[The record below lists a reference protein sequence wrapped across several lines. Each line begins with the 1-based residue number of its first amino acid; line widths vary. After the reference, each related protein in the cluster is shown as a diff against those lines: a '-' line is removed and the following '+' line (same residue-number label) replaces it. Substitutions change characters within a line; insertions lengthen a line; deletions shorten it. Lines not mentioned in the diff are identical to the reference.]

1 MSLRQEVL
9 RAFAELQLRAIDPAP
24 APLLDDPA
32 AVATDVVTYLNG
44 APHLVA
50 EGFGLALD
58 RIDWTA
64 RTAFG
69 LPFAQLDL
77 PDRRSTLDRI
87 ARDQLGQTLLTML
100 ARASWLVIYSREPA
114 RRRVGFSRSVDLPPP
129 EDVPSPDAAS
139 LHRTYDVCVVGS
151 GAGGSVVAARLA
163 AAGRNVLLIDE
174 GSWVNPKSYSSRD
187 DRALNQLYRDS
198 GIQPALPALDYI
210 PRRHG
215 FGFMTVLQARVFGG
229 GPVVNNAIH
238 LPIKRERWSQW
249 RSDYSFPVDWADL
262 EAALSRVGS
271 DLGVSTSEMK
281 RAQGERSTAF
291 ETGAGRLGLPVEDLP
306 LSVLDCLGCGGCN
319 VGCQFG
325 RKTGGP
331 HGHRPAGRPSSYLER
346 ALAAGCAVRPGL
358 RAVNLVADFLS
369 RRVVALKCQDLT
381 DGKREVQV
389 KARQFVL
396 AAGSIASSRILR
408 DSLFQVLSPVG
419 HHMAA
424 NVVSP
429 VFAELPQD
437 IEPAH
442 DNPGVQMCVFVDQG
456 GHLLESWFHYPGSL
470 AAALPQWL
478 EEHAGVMKAYKRLA
492 VCAVVVPTAN
502 NGELGPTNNLV
513 LSLSDEEVAQMK
525 EGMVQI
531 AEAFFAAG
539 ASRVLPGTARPLQIN
554 AATKDADE
562 AVFRRSV
569 VGQADLTL
577 STAHVQGGNA
587 IGQDALRSVVSPG
600 FNLHDFDN
608 VFVADTSLF
617 PAGCERNPQMTTMA
631 LAHLAADRVLSA

>member
-1 MSLRQEVL
+1 MSLRQDVL

-32 AVATDVVTYLNG
+32 AVTADIVTYLNG
-44 APHLVA
+44 VPHLVA

-58 RIDWTA
+58 QIDLKA
-64 RTAFG
+64 RTVFR
-69 LPFAQLDL
+69 LPFSQLDETK
-77 PDRRSTLDRI
+77 RRSVLDSI
-87 ARDQLGQTLLTML
+87 AQDQLGQTLLTML

-114 RRRVGFSRSVDLPPP
+114 RRRVGFSRSLDLPAST
-129 EDVPSPDAAS
+129 DVPSPAVAG
-139 LHRTYDVCVVGS
+139 LQHTYDVCVVGS

-163 AAGRNVLLIDE
+163 AAGRDVLLVDE
-174 GSWVNPKSYSSRD
+174 GAWVNPKSYSARD

-198 GIQPALPALDYI
+198 GIQPSLPALDYI

-215 FGFMTVLQARVFGG
+215 FGFLTVLQARVFGG

-238 LPIKRERWSQW
+238 LPITRERWSQW
-249 RSDYSFPVDWADL
+249 QRNYAFPVEWPDL
-262 EAALSRVGS
+262 DAALSRVGS

-291 ETGAGRLGLPVEDLP
+291 ETGAGRLGLQVQDLP
-306 LSVLDCLGCGGCN
+306 LSVLDCLACGGCN
-319 VGCQFG
+319 VACQFG

-331 HGHRPAGRPSSYLER
+331 HGPRPASKPSSYLER
-346 ALAAGCAVRPGL
+346 AIAAGCGIRPGL
-358 RAVNLVADFLS
+358 SAVNLIADFLS
-369 RRVVALKCQDLT
+369 RRAVALKCLDLT
-381 DGKREVQV
+381 NGKREVQV

-396 AAGSIASSRILR
+396 AAGPIASSRILR
-408 DSLFQVLSPVG
+408 ASLFQVLSPVG
-419 HHMAA
+419 HGMAA

-429 VFAELPQD
+429 VFAELPED
-437 IEPAH
+437 IEPARN
-442 DNPGVQMCVFVDQG
+442 NPGIQMCVFVDQG
-456 GHLLESWFHYPGSL
+456 GRLLESWFHYPGSL

-478 EEHAGVMKAYKRLA
+478 EEHAAVMKAYKRLA

-502 NGELGPTNNLV
+502 KGELGLTNNLV
-513 LSLSDEEVAQMK
+513 LSLSDQEVAQFK
-525 EGMVQI
+525 EGMVQV

-539 ASRVLPGTARPLQIN
+539 ASRVLPGTARPVQIN

-562 AVFRRSV
+562 AAFRSTV

-577 STAHVQGGNA
+577 STAHLQGGNA
-587 IGQDALRSVVSPG
+587 LGQDALRSVVSPG
-600 FNLHDFDN
+600 FNLYDFDN
-608 VFVADTSLF
+608 VFVADSSLF

-631 LAHLAADRVLSA
+631 LAHLAADRILSA

>member
-32 AVATDVVTYLNG
+32 AVAADVVTYLNG

-69 LPFAQLDL
+69 LPFARLDL
-77 PDRRSTLDRI
+77 PDRRSALDRV
-87 ARDQLGQTLLTML
+87 ARDQLGQTLLAML

-114 RRRVGFSRSVDLPPP
+114 RRRVEFSRSVDLPPP
-129 EDVPSPDAAS
+129 EDRPSPDAAS
-139 LHRTYDVCVVGS
+139 LQRTYDACVVGS

-163 AAGRNVLLIDE
+163 AAGRDVLLIDE
-174 GSWVNPKSYSSRD
+174 GSWVNPKSYSARD

-249 RSDYSFPVDWADL
+249 RSDYSFPIDWADL
-262 EAALSRVGS
+262 DAALSRVGS
-271 DLGVSTSEMK
+271 DLGVSASEMK
-281 RAQGERSTAF
+281 HAQGERSTAF

-369 RRVVALKCQDLT
+369 RRVVGLKCQDLT

-389 KARQFVL
+389 QARQFVI
-396 AAGSIASSRILR
+396 AAGPIASSRILR

-429 VFAELPQD
+429 VFAELPRD
-437 IEPAH
+437 IEPAR

-513 LSLSDEEVAQMK
+513 LSLSDEEIAQMK

-562 AVFRRSV
+562 AVFRRFV

-631 LAHLAADRVLSA
+631 LAHLAADRILSA